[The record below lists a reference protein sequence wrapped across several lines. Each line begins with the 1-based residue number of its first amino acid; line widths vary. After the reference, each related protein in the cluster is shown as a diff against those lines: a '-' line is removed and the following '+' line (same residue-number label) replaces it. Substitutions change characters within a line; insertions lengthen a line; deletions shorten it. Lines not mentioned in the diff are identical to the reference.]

1 MWQKHRCIF
10 FYEEMGMTEWVITTA
25 VTLGIGIISYF
36 LKRTMNQSDKTVQ
49 KLQAVEQS
57 AVTKEELKENRK
69 ELQEEINRIR
79 EDYTPKKTHEKDFD
93 ECRKDIKDIRA
104 SYLTRDDF
112 IREMNKMDRKLDQML
127 ELMMKK

>member
-1 MWQKHRCIF
+1 MWQKHGCIF
-10 FYEEMGMTEWVITTA
+10 FYEETGMTEWAITTA

-49 KLQAVEQS
+49 KLQAVEQN
-57 AVTKEELKENRK
+57 AATKEELKENRK
-69 ELQEEINRIR
+69 ELQEEISRIM

>member
-10 FYEEMGMTEWVITTA
+10 FYEEMGMTEWAITTA

-57 AVTKEELKENRK
+57 AVTKEELKENRNCRRRSTGSGRTTRQK
-69 ELQEEINRIR
+69 RPMKRI
-79 EDYTPKKTHEKDFD
+79 
-93 ECRKDIKDIRA
+93 
-104 SYLTRDDF
+104 LTSAGR
-112 IREMNKMDRKLDQML
+112 ILRISGPAISHGMILSGR
-127 ELMMKK
+127 

>member
-1 MWQKHRCIF
+1 MWQAHRCIF
-10 FYEEMGMTEWVITTA
+10 FCGGMDMTEWAITTA

-49 KLQAVEQS
+49 RLQAVEQN
-57 AVTKEELKENRK
+57 AATKDELKESRK
-69 ELQEEINRIR
+69 ELYEEINRIR

-93 ECRKDIKDIRA
+93 ECRQDIKDIRA
-104 SYLTRDDF
+104 NYLTRDDF

>member
-1 MWQKHRCIF
+1 MWQKRRCIF
-10 FYEEMGMTEWVITTA
+10 FYEEMGMTEWAITTA

-36 LKRTMNQSDKTVQ
+36 LKRTMSQLDKTIQ
-49 KLQAVEQS
+49 KLHAVEQN
-57 AVTKEELKENRK
+57 AVTKEEFKENRR
-69 ELQEEINRIR
+69 ELQEEIKRIR
-79 EDYTPKKTHEKDFD
+79 EDYTPRNTHEKDFD

-104 SYLTRDDF
+104 HYLTRDDF

>member
-1 MWQKHRCIF
+1 
-10 FYEEMGMTEWVITTA
+10 MGMTEWAITTA

-36 LKRTMNQSDKTVQ
+36 LKRTMSQLDKTIQ
-49 KLQAVEQS
+49 KLHAVEQN
-57 AVTKEELKENRK
+57 AVTKEEFKENRR
-69 ELQEEINRIR
+69 ELQEEIKRIR
-79 EDYTPKKTHEKDFD
+79 EDYTPRNTHEKDFD

>member
-1 MWQKHRCIF
+1 
-10 FYEEMGMTEWVITTA
+10 MTEWAITTA

-49 KLQAVEQS
+49 KLQTVEQN
-57 AVTKEELKENRK
+57 AATKEELKENRK

-79 EDYTPKKTHEKDFD
+79 EDYTPKKTHEKAFD
-93 ECRKDIKDIRA
+93 ECRKDINDIRA
-104 SYLTRDDF
+104 NYLTRDDF

>member
-1 MWQKHRCIF
+1 MWQKHGCIF
-10 FYEEMGMTEWVITTA
+10 FYEETGMTEWAITTA

-49 KLQAVEQS
+49 KLQAVEQN
-57 AVTKEELKENRK
+57 AATKEELKENRK
-69 ELQEEINRIR
+69 ELQEEISRIR

-112 IREMNKMDRKLDQML
+112 IREMNKLDRKLDQML

>member
-1 MWQKHRCIF
+1 MWQKRRCIF
-10 FYEEMGMTEWVITTA
+10 FYEETGMTEWAITTA

-36 LKRTMNQSDKTVQ
+36 LKRTMSQLDKTIQ
-49 KLQAVEQS
+49 KLHAVEQN
-57 AVTKEELKENRK
+57 AVTKEEFKENRR
-69 ELQEEINRIR
+69 ELQEEIKRIR
-79 EDYTPKKTHEKDFD
+79 EDYTPRNTHEKDFD

-104 SYLTRDDF
+104 HYLTRDDF